1 MKQNLWI
8 VWGLFIML
16 FTYLVMRSVYVPIS
30 HDEVATFYYYIQTGV
45 YLPPAAHWDANNHI
59 LNSFLSYL
67 SYKWLG
73 NESWIL
79 RLPNVLSYIIY
90 FWATWGIARNLKKPS
105 LKWGLFLSLIMVH
118 YIFDYFGETRGYGL
132 SMAFLLLA
140 LYLVH
145 GLQKNKSYRNV
156 IGTVLCL
163 LAATSANLTLLA
175 PSFLIIAYAFFSLF
189 LSEGFSI
196 RKVILFL
203 GSTVISYSLFWP
215 LISFSL
221 DLKER
226 GALYYGGKSG
236 FWDYTGNT
244 LSELITGYYSP
255 IMAVFYSLLFFSL
268 IAAVFYLFSKIY
280 QKNLFSYLN
289 TGSFFFTY
297 VLGGSIAAIFAI
309 RYLLDVNFPEDR
321 AAIYLFPFLVLAIAF
336 VSDEIQII
344 NKKFT
349 YFGLILFYIPVHF
362 IVHINLSRT
371 IFPMQEAPPQDF
383 FDYVFKKF
391 PKNHLGYPSTVGG
404 YATQRLCWGY
414 MNHQKGGKQG
424 EMLVSNHIDTLCDFQ
439 IVSIERKL
447 PDNFLQLYTAV
458 NGKPKNDLHLYKR
471 KKRLNYTKV
480 HFSDSIT
487 NWNHSTN
494 EYFDL
499 IKFTI
504 PDSIKGKP
512 LFIGIDAEVDVEYSP
527 FVASLVVSQKDKSE
541 VEISQEGVHFDWLR
555 KTWREGTRDFKQGV
569 ILPEINK
576 NSDQIIVY
584 LWNQKG
590 NNFLLYNGKIEL
602 FVLE

>member
-8 VWGLFIML
+8 VWGLFIAL
-16 FTYLVMRSVYVPIS
+16 FSYLVLRSVYVPIS
-30 HDEVATFYYYIQTGV
+30 HDEVGTFYYYIQTGI
-45 YLPPAAHWDANNHI
+45 YLPPDAHWDANNHI
-59 LNSFLSYL
+59 LNSFLSHL
-67 SYKWLG
+67 SYKWFG
-73 NESWIL
+73 NEPWIL

-90 FWATWGIARNLKKPS
+90 FWSAWGIAKNLKTPS
-105 LKWGLFLSLIMVH
+105 LKWGVFLSIVMTH

-140 LYLVH
+140 LWL
-145 GLQKNKSYRNV
+145 LQNFLKNRSHWNI
-156 IGTVLCL
+156 IGVVLSL
-163 LAATSANLTLLA
+163 FIATSANLTLLA
-175 PSFLIIAYAFFSLF
+175 PSFLIIAY
-189 LSEGFSI
+189 SI
-196 RKVILFL
+196 FVLFL
-203 GSTVISYSLFWP
+203 GKEISISRSIQFLGTTAISYLLFWP

-221 DLKER
+221 NLKER

-255 IMAVFYSLLFFSL
+255 IMAIFYSIIFFALIRAAFYLLFKVHQKKFLYYFST
-268 IAAVFYLFSKIY
+268 
-280 QKNLFSYLN
+280 N
-289 TGSFFFTY
+289 SFLFTY
-297 VLGGSIAAIFAI
+297 ILGGSVMAIFAI

-321 AAIYLFPFLVLAIAF
+321 AAIYLFLFLVLAIAF
-336 VSDEIQII
+336 VVDEIQVI
-344 NKKFT
+344 NKKIT
-349 YFGLILFYIPVHF
+349 YLGLILFYIPIHF
-362 IVHINLSRT
+362 IAHINLSRT

-383 FDYVFKKF
+383 FDYVSKQY

-404 YATQRLCWGY
+404 YATQRLCWAY

-447 PDNFLQLYTAV
+447 PDNFLQIYTAV
-458 NGKPKNDLHLYKR
+458 NESPQNDLHLYKR
-471 KKRLNYTKV
+471 KKHLNYRRV
-480 HFSDSIT
+480 HFADSIS

-512 LFIGIDAEVDVEYSP
+512 LFIGIDAEVDTEHNP
-527 FVASLVVSQKDKSE
+527 FIASLVVSQKDKNE

-555 KTWREGTRDFKQGV
+555 KVWREGSRDFKQGI
-569 ILPEINK
+569 ILPEIDK
-576 NSDQIIVY
+576 ESEQIIVY

-590 NNFLLYNGKIEL
+590 NNFLLYGKVEL